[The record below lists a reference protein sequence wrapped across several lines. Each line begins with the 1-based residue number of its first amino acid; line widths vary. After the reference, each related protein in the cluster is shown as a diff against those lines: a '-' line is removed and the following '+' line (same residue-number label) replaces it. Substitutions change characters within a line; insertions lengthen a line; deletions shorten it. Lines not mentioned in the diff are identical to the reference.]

1 MTSVFSPAFIFLET
15 FHLNAVALITR
26 SVMATLKM
34 IDPPLPPVRA
44 VVFDMDGLMFN
55 TELVFNATG
64 TELLRRRGKVPHP
77 ELFLRMMGRRAPE
90 AFAAMIELMELD
102 ETFENS
108 ARGIGW
114 RFSTVCW
121 KTSSPP
127 MPGLFT
133 LLDRIE
139 SAGLPKG
146 VATSSGRY
154 LEGMLGRF
162 ELLHRFD
169 MTLGAE
175 DVTHGKPHPEIYLT
189 AAVRLDIDP
198 SEMMVLEDS
207 EAGTRAAAAAGAQII
222 SVPHEHSDA
231 HNFTMATAIAR
242 RLDDPVILER
252 LPTR

>member
-1 MTSVFSPAFIFLET
+1 MTD
-15 FHLNAVALITR
+15 
-26 SVMATLKM
+26 K
-34 IDPPLPPVRA
+34 PLSPVRA

-90 AFAAMIELMELD
+90 AFAAMIELMELTDSYEQLRD
-102 ETFENS
+102 ES
-108 ARGIGW
+108 AEI
-114 RFSTVCW
+114 FDSLLEDILA
-121 KTSSPP
+121 P
-127 MPGLFT
+127 MPGLFA

-139 SAGLPKG
+139 AARLPKG
-146 VATSSGRY
+146 VATSSGRNY

-189 AAVRLDIDP
+189 AAERLGIKP
-198 SEMMVLEDS
+198 AEMMVLEDS

-252 LPTR
+252 LSAP